1 MNKFRYSTALLG
13 MMVSA
18 LAHASGDPTRP
29 PSFAPAPV
37 TEVQEQK
44 ASTLEL
50 QQIRMTGDKGSAVI
64 NGKLVKE
71 GDSVDGARV
80 VRITSDKVVVNIRK
94 NLKTLSLIKRT
105 KHSEK

>member
-1 MNKFRYSTALLG
+1 MNKFRLCTLAAC
-13 MMVSA
+13 MA
-18 LAHASGDPTRP
+18 LASLTQAGDPTRP

-37 TEVQEQK
+37 EVQEQRS
-44 ASTLEL
+44 STLEL
-50 QQIRMTGDKGSAVI
+50 QQIRMSGDKGTAVI